1 MALLVKDLPADAGD
15 VRDAGSIQYIIIA
28 EFSVVQDMTGRCMS
42 MILMSSDFKTDLT
55 PSIKGEGSLHRKV

>member
-1 MALLVKDLPADAGD
+1 MVKDLPADAVD

-55 PSIKGEGSLHRKV
+55 PSVKGEVSLHRKV